1 MTAVEH
7 GPAGRPAAQSADE
20 VNPYL
25 TGIFAPVQDEITAD
39 GLDVVGEI
47 PRDLNGVYLRNG
59 PNPRYAPQ
67 GRYHWF
73 DGDGMV
79 HAMSF
84 ENGTARYRNRYIRTR
99 GLDREEQAGGPL
111 WTGMIENPA
120 GNPRGTARGLPFK
133 DTANTDLTFHRGNVL
148 ATWYLCGQPVAMD
161 PLSLE
166 TLGAETFLDTLH
178 GDVMAH
184 PKLDERTGELMWF
197 DYGTRDPLLRY
208 GVVGA
213 AGAIEHEV
221 AIDLPGPRMPH
232 DMAITENFSVLMDL
246 PLVADP
252 EAAKRGRHK
261 LMFDRSM
268 PSRFGVIPRRGAASE
283 IRWFEASPCYI
294 YHVVNAWEEVS
305 PGGHDTVVV
314 DVCRVARP
322 EPRPT
327 RPGPMGKLLGYLKLT
342 AHLHRYE
349 FDLATGTTTET
360 QLDDVNAEFPTID
373 SRGQGTPDRYAFG
386 VHIADAETVRFS
398 GLWRRDATTGQR
410 TDHWFGDGRFGSEA
424 PFAPR
429 DGSTGSDD
437 GYLVSFVTDE
447 RDGRSEVEIL
457 DAADLA
463 AGPVA
468 RVRLPQR
475 VPLGFH
481 ATWVRPDQFRTVR

>member
-1 MTAVEH
+1 MTAVENAP
-7 GPAGRPAAQSADE
+7 GPSRAGTDDTDE
-20 VNPYL
+20 ANPYL
-25 TGIFAPVQDEITAD
+25 TGIFAPVRDEITTD
-39 GLDVVGEI
+39 DLEVVGEI

-59 PNPRYAPQ
+59 PNPRFDPP

-79 HAMSF
+79 HAISF
-84 ENGTARYRNRYIRTR
+84 EDGKARYRNRYIRTR
-99 GLDREEQAGGPL
+99 GLAREEEAGAPL
-111 WTGMIENPA
+111 WSGMIENPA

-133 DTANTDLTFHRGNVL
+133 DTANTDLTFHRGRVL
-148 ATWYLCGQPVAMD
+148 ATWYLCGAPMAMD

-197 DYGTRDPLLRY
+197 DYGTADPLLRY
-208 GVVGA
+208 GVVGES
-213 AGAIEHEV
+213 GGIEHEV
-221 AIDLPGPRMPH
+221 SIDLPGPRMPH

-252 EAAKRGRHK
+252 EAARRGRHK

-294 YHVVNAWEEVS
+294 YHVVNAWEDGQKIVL
-305 PGGHDTVVV
+305 

-327 RPGPMGKLLGYLKLT
+327 RPGPIGKLLGYLKLT

-349 FDLATGTTTET
+349 FDLVTGSTTET
-360 QLDDVNAEFPTID
+360 QLDDVNTEFPTID
-373 SRGQGTPDRYAFG
+373 SRAQGTPDRYSYG
-386 VHIADAETVRFS
+386 VHIGDHETVRFD
-398 GLWRRDATTGQR
+398 GLWRRDRTTGQR
-410 TDHWFGDGRFGSEA
+410 IDHWFGPGRFGSEA

-481 ATWVRPDQFRTVR
+481 ATWVRPDQFRTAR

>member
-1 MTAVEH
+1 MTAVENAS
-7 GPAGRPAAQSADE
+7 PAGPPGTDE
-20 VNPYL
+20 QNPYL
-25 TGIFAPVQDEITAD
+25 TGIFAPVVDEITAD
-39 GLDVVGEI
+39 DLEVVGEI

-59 PNPRYAPQ
+59 PNPRFDPP

-84 ENGTARYRNRYIRTR
+84 ENGTARYRNRYVRTR
-99 GLDREEQAGGPL
+99 GLEREEQAGGPL
-111 WTGMIENPA
+111 WSGMIENPA

-133 DTANTDLTFHRGNVL
+133 DTANTDLTYHRGRVL
-148 ATWYLCGQPVAMD
+148 ATWYLCGEAMALD

-166 TLGAETFLDTLH
+166 TLGAETFLDTLN

-197 DYGTRDPLLRY
+197 DYGTSDPLLRY

-221 AIDLPGPRMPH
+221 ALDLPGPRMPH
-232 DMAITENFSVLMDL
+232 DMAITEHFSVLMDL

-294 YHVVNAWEEVS
+294 YHVVNAWED
-305 PGGHDTVVV
+305 GQKVVL

-373 SRGQGTPDRYAFG
+373 SRTQGTPDRNSYG
-386 VHIADAETVRFS
+386 VHIGDHETVRFD

-410 TDHWFGDGRFGSEA
+410 TDHWFGEGRFGSEA

-481 ATWVRPDQFRTVR
+481 ATWVRPDQFRAVR